1 MSRIVEILKRARDS
15 LADPNA
21 ERWSDDRLL
30 RILDEGQKDLA
41 RQATLLK
48 GVANIVIL
56 PGIAEYE
63 LPQDCWRITRAHY
76 NNEKL
81 QLLSHDTLD
90 MRDSDWYTETGTK
103 VRALVFDRRN
113 ESTIRVHPTLS
124 ESSSSVSYTFEQLSQ
139 TDYAGPR
146 LGIVVDITDY
156 TFSSDLGEVVSLFDT
171 EVQYEQSDDF
181 GVVTDIYEANDI
193 VTIFYI
199 KDPLTLRTVNDNLI
213 VHTRWDTAL
222 KNFVIG
228 NAFLDD
234 LDVQYQQ
241 RGATALQLYERDLN
255 KAKSAIAT
263 DNISAAGVFETQY
276 NGGI

>member
-41 RQATLLK
+41 RQAALLK
-48 GVANIVIL
+48 GSANLVIL
-56 PGIAEYE
+56 PGVAEYS
-63 LPQDCWRITRAHY
+63 LPEDCWCITRAHF

-81 QLLSHDTLD
+81 LLLSHDSLD
-90 MRDSDWYTETGTK
+90 EQNPDWYIETGTK

-113 ESTIRVHPTLS
+113 ESTVRAYPILNAST
-124 ESSSSVSYTFEQLSQ
+124 SSVSYTFEQQSQ

-146 LGIVVDITDY
+146 LGIVVDITGY
-156 TFSSDLGEVVSLFDT
+156 TFNSDFGEVASLFDT
-171 EVQYEQSDDF
+171 EVQYELSDDF

-199 KDPLTLRTVNDNLI
+199 KDPHTLQAVTDDLI
-213 VHTRWDTAL
+213 VHSRWDTAL

-241 RGATALQLYERDLN
+241 RGATALQLYERDLI
-255 KAKSAIAT
+255 KAKSTTAT
-263 DNISAAGVFETQY
+263 DSVKATGVFETRY